1 MSSVS
6 TALQT
11 ANRLAAEE
19 PEPEAP
25 EAGIEPPKDSSTA
38 ELIKRSSKAQQE
50 LEGERQE
57 LASLHL
63 NSAPADTLNRRL
75 TDALI

>member
-19 PEPEAP
+19 PESESP
-25 EAGIEPPKDSSTA
+25 EAGIEPPKDASTA
-38 ELIKRSSKAQQE
+38 QLIEESSKAHNE
-50 LEGERQE
+50 LQDERKELVRLELQVLNKRTLCVEG
-57 LASLHL
+57 
-63 NSAPADTLNRRL
+63 
-75 TDALI
+75 